1 MLVGV
6 VRSVMVVGVMGS
18 MVVGGVVGSVVVGDV
33 VVVGIIIR
41 IRSSSKYFFS
51 HIDCLSVY
59 CFRYSHLNYSS
70 ILHYSKYCY
79 RVRTIH

>member
-1 MLVGV
+1 
-6 VRSVMVVGVMGS
+6 
-18 MVVGGVVGSVVVGDV
+18 MVVGGVVEAVVVGGVVEAVVVGGVVESV
-33 VVVGIIIR
+33 VVVGVGR
-41 IRSSSKYFFS
+41 VRSSSKYFFS

-79 RVRTIH
+79 RVRTVH